1 MSWRVYL
8 AYDSANNVANSTAP
22 GARFGRIA
30 TSWPVSS
37 ALGFFAN
44 TSGGPV
50 TVGQYAVENALL
62 ISTTTPTVQRYLTS
76 IRPIGSTGF
85 AVSTPGM
92 GSTEW
97 YFNRNSDTDFSTPK
111 PSFGIRFAF
120 GTAGGTVSFTAAS
133 AWFGKVSGGTVIGDS
148 SHTGFRC
155 ALAELASADTG
166 ASPRGWEM
174 DKISVSKMS
183 MNCDA
188 ANGGRMRG
196 NYTATTAVGW
206 HLAINLAPKSA
217 GTKTGGLAMDITYS

>member
-8 AYDSANNVANSTAP
+8 AYDSANNTSNSTAP
-22 GARFGRIA
+22 GAKFGRIA
-30 TSWPVSS
+30 TAWPASS

-50 TVGQYAVENALL
+50 PVNQYAVESAL
-62 ISTTTPTVQRYLTS
+62 ITSTSSPVITRYVTN
-76 IRPIGSTGF
+76 IRPTGSTGF

-97 YFNRNSDTDFSTPK
+97 YFNRNNDTDFSTPK
-111 PSFGIRFAF
+111 PSFGIRFVF
-120 GTAGGTVSFTAAS
+120 GTAGGTVSVTAAS

-155 ALAELASADTG
+155 ALAELATSDTG
-166 ASPRGWEM
+166 SNPRGWEM
-174 DKISVSKMS
+174 DKISINKMS

-196 NYTATTAVGW
+196 NYTGSTAFGW
-206 HLAINLAPKSA
+206 HLAISLAPKSA
-217 GTKTGGLAMDITYS
+217 GTKTGALAMDITYS